1 MSEQIQTLAD
11 VKDDRVLIPA
21 TSNVKMMVKKIDVRD
36 TKKDGSTADWRTLNI
51 QLQVVDGIEI
61 DEKIKYKNTIVFGSV
76 CYYVNPESVS
86 LNTGKKHSEQDY
98 YKRRF
103 SDLKGFVK
111 AIGDDLS
118 QVSVDEE
125 SISKYVLELSTAAV
139 GKLVTANIIQKA
151 GKGDYED
158 SNKVKYFKPVAS
170 EDLV

>member
-1 MSEQIQTLAD
+1 MSETNIETLAD

-21 TSNVKMMVKKIDVRD
+21 TSNVKMMVKKIDVRN
-36 TKKDGSTADWRTLNI
+36 TTKDGAIADWRTLNI
-51 QLQVVDGIEI
+51 QLQVVDGIN
-61 DEKIKYKNTIVFGSV
+61 DEGKYKNTIVFGSV

-86 LNTGKKHSEQDY
+86 KNTGKKHSEQDY

-103 SDLKGFVK
+103 NDLKGFVK

-118 QVSVDEE
+118 AVSVDEE

-139 GKLVTANIIQKA
+139 GKLVTANITQVK
-151 GKGDYED
+151 GKDGYDDKNE
-158 SNKVKYFKPVAS
+158 VKYFKPVAS

>member
-1 MSEQIQTLAD
+1 MSDMIQTLAD

-36 TKKDGSTADWRTLNI
+36 TTKDGAIADWRTLNI
-51 QLQVVDGIEI
+51 QLQVVDGID
-61 DEKIKYKNTIVFGSV
+61 DEGKYKNTIVFGSV

-86 LNTGKKHSEQDY
+86 KNTGKKHSEQDY

-118 QVSVDEE
+118 AVSVDEE
-125 SISKYVLELSTAAV
+125 SITTYVKALAEGAV
-139 GKLVTANIIQKA
+139 GKMVVANITQKK
-151 GKGDYED
+151 GQGDYED
-158 SNKVKYFKPVAS
+158 SNEVKYFKPVAS